1 MEPLQRQWT
10 IGNHTFHFEAPDL
23 LWATHQGYCTLD
35 EAMGMVSLYRE
46 LGGIRPFFLLSDM
59 AQAEGMEPEARRHVS
74 ENLRPE
80 WLLGAIYFN
89 ARLLHKAIARGLLL
103 AAQLARSENDPP
115 RTEIHFV
122 STRESARELSAR
134 LRAQREEHRV

>member
-10 IGNHTFHFEAPDL
+10 LGQHTFHFEAPDI
-23 LWATHQGYCTLD
+23 LWGKHQGCCTLD
-35 EAMGMVSLYRE
+35 EARGMVGLYRE

-59 AQAEGMEPEARRHVS
+59 ELAEGMDPEARRYVS

-80 WLLGAIYFN
+80 WLLGVIYFN

-103 AAQLARSENDPP
+103 AAQLTRSEDDPP

-122 STRESARELSAR
+122 SGRDRARELAAQ